1 MHDSPEW
8 LGRDLVAG
16 ALPWEQ
22 GLPTSVATFLD
33 RFTLQD
39 SIWLGL
45 YSELAQHATLLLQW
59 DPLQSEGGAPFALGS
74 PEAGLLLAIRFD
86 AMERAEVKLRH
97 RRIASAVSGAKS
109 RCADLHRTHLE
120 DRRGG
125 NATLHHAPNVRF
137 LCLTHERTV
146 FALPVAAETL

>member
-1 MHDSPEW
+1 MDDSPEW

-22 GLPTSVATFLD
+22 GLPTSLATFLD
-33 RFTLQD
+33 RFTLHD

-45 YSELAQHATLLLQW
+45 YTELGQHATLLLHW
-59 DPLQSEGGAPFALGS
+59 DPLQSEGREPFALAS
-74 PEAGLLLAIRFD
+74 PQAGLVLAIRFE
-86 AMERAEVKLRH
+86 ALERAEVKLRH
-97 RRIASAVSGAKS
+97 GRIVSAVSGATS

-125 NATLHHAPNVRF
+125 GATLHHAPNVRF
-137 LCLTHERTV
+137 LCLTRERTL